1 MRQGPRPSVLY
12 LHTMISTDR
21 RQQLLQAAFL
31 AVFLAGRLVLSP
43 MEGYAFSGCEE
54 GCQKCHTI
62 TDAEINVILKKI
74 KATDAK
80 IVKTQMSPVKGLW
93 EVAIDLKGK
102 RDVLYVDFSKKFMVK
117 GDLVEVNAALN
128 KTKERI
134 DELNRDRR
142 IDLSGIPIKDALIL
156 GSSRAEKRVI
166 VFTDPD

>member
-1 MRQGPRPSVLY
+1 MKLK
-12 LHTMISTDR
+12 DR
-21 RQQLLQAAFL
+21 RVRILLPAVFLAAFL
-31 AVFLAGRLVLSP
+31 AGALGRT
-43 MEGYAFSGCEE
+43 ETYAFSGCEE

-74 KATDAK
+74 KATGAK

-93 EVAIDLKGK
+93 EVAIDIKGR

-117 GDLVEVNAALN
+117 GDLVEVDASLN

-134 DELNRDRR
+134 DELNKDKW
-142 IDLSGIPIKDALIL
+142 IDPSGISLNDALVL
-156 GSSRAEKRVI
+156 GSNRAEKKVI